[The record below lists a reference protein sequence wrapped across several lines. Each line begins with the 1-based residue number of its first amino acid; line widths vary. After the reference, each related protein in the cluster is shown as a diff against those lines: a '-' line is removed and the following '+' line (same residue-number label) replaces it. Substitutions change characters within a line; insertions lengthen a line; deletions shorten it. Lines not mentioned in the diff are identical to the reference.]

1 MSLLG
6 KPFIVPVFRG
16 ASYDR
21 RLIAKPH
28 INFARVRL
36 SSMGFAI
43 ASRRQ
48 LVGCGSEKQNYS
60 PQPRSLGRLVNAV

>member
-6 KPFIVPVFRG
+6 KPFIVSVSLE
-16 ASYDR
+16 ASCDGKS
-21 RLIAKPH
+21 IANPQ

-43 ASRRQ
+43 VSQGQ
-48 LVGCGSEKQNYS
+48 LVRFDTEK
-60 PQPRSLGRLVNAV
+60 